1 MTTQPPPTPKT
12 MADLT
17 LAELVALLRKTVAA
31 SLSEIVGCT
40 SDQQEPCPS
49 AGPETEP
56 EAGADDSES
65 VHPPAVS
72 HLPADTD
79 GTGVSPKMAQKVSDL
94 PVADFQ
100 WWVHYIVGEVGE
112 DLIGDPDEGLE
123 FTEEFL
129 SGLDQ
134 SIAEAAAG
142 NTIPAEEVYRRLGLD

>member
-1 MTTQPPPTPKT
+1 MTTQTPQT
-12 MADLT
+12 VADLT
-17 LAELVALLRKTVAA
+17 IAELVALLRKTVAA

-40 SDQQEPCPS
+40 SDQQEPCQ
-49 AGPETEP
+49 GLGP

-65 VHPPAVS
+65 VHPPADS

-123 FTEEFL
+123 L
-129 SGLDQ
+129 SDWAVALLEK
-134 SIAEAAAG
+134 AEAERAAG
-142 NTIPAEEVYRRLGLD
+142 ERHTIPLEEVARRHGLSL